1 VDFSYKIHKNTQ
13 PSIKNLDM
21 FNFIGKVLAKALLDN
36 LTINSCFNKLIFK
49 IILDE
54 EVKFED
60 LAFIDKTVNK
70 AFY

>member
-1 VDFSYKIHKNTQ
+1 
-13 PSIKNLDM
+13 M